1 MNDLNN
7 FNDRIEE
14 FHKNGMQALFSVFES
29 TCKGAVAI
37 DLTGH
42 IVWISSQYE
51 DLLNE
56 LHIPNPMGKNIEEV
70 IPNSLLCQVVETGR
84 PILLDLMRLGKEWVV
99 VTRVPLF
106 DDQGECF
113 GAMGFILMGNKETLK
128 PLLTKV
134 ERLQKELYNT
144 RKLLASSRQS
154 KYTFSDFV
162 GASKSIK
169 DMKLQARKAAQLD
182 SPVLILG
189 ETGTGK
195 ELLSHAIHSSSPRS
209 QAPFISINVAAI
221 PENLL
226 EAEFFGTAP
235 GAYTGADKR
244 GRDGKLKLA
253 ERGTLFLDEIGDMP
267 LHVQSKL
274 LRVLQEKEFEPVG
287 SNTIIKTDLRIV
299 AATSRDLPQMVQ
311 DGSFRADLYYR
322 LNVVPLK
329 VPPLREHLADIEH
342 LCNTLLE
349 KQSLAVGSE
358 IFKMSP
364 EALEICHHYSWP
376 GNVRELQ
383 NILERV
389 TTIASSCVISG
400 NDFLA
405 ALPIEEI
412 PALNVIG
419 KTTLETSVR
428 PLDEVIQEAEKKA
441 ILDALVL
448 SGNNKQQASRLLKI
462 SRGRLYDK
470 MNALGIPT
478 SHGSS

>member
-1 MNDLNN
+1 MKALNS
-7 FNDRIEE
+7 FDERIEQ
-14 FHKNGMQALFSVFES
+14 FQKNGMQALFSVFENA
-29 TCKGAVAI
+29 CKGAVAI
-37 DLTGH
+37 DLSGR
-42 IVWISSQYE
+42 IVWISTQYE
-51 DLLNE
+51 ELLQALNE
-56 LHIPNPMGKNIEEV
+56 PDPMGKHVEDV
-70 IPNSLLCQVVETGR
+70 IPNSLLCQVVATER
-84 PILLDLMRLGKEWVV
+84 PILLDIMRLGKEWVV

-106 DDQGECF
+106 DDDNTCF
-113 GAMGFILMGNKETLK
+113 GAIGFILMGNKETLK

-134 ERLQKELYNT
+134 EHLQKELSKT
-144 RKLLASSRQS
+144 KKLLASSRQS
-154 KYTFSDFV
+154 KYTFAHFV
-162 GASKSIK
+162 GTSKCVK

-253 ERGTLFLDEIGDMP
+253 EGGTLFLDEIGDMP

-287 SNTIIKTDLRIV
+287 SNTMIKTDLRIV
-299 AATSRDLPQMVQ
+299 AATSRDLPKMVQ
-311 DGSFRADLYYR
+311 DGIFRADLYYR
-322 LNVVPLK
+322 LNVVPLR
-329 VPPLREHLADIEH
+329 VPPLRERLDDLEL
-342 LCNTLLE
+342 LCHTLLA

-358 IFKMSP
+358 SFKMSP
-364 EALEICHHYSWP
+364 EALEICRHYSWP

-383 NILERV
+383 NVLERI
-389 TTIASSCVISG
+389 TTIALSYLISSR
-400 NDFLA
+400 DFLTT
-405 ALPIEEI
+405 LPIDEATRLKGQDI
-412 PALNVIG
+412 APPQ
-419 KTTLETSVR
+419 TTVR
-428 PLDEVIQEAEKKA
+428 PLDEVIREAEKKA

-448 SGNNKQQASRLLKI
+448 ADNNKQKASRLLKI

-470 MNALGIPT
+470 MNALKITPKA
-478 SHGSS
+478 